1 MQVNSSTTLNSI
13 SFHKNETDKSL
24 NSISSGKNE
33 EISPAMQQIAN
44 MMMSDASVM
53 SQGVQNANESVAMLQ
68 IADGTLQNVS
78 AMTTDLET
86 LNVKANS
93 AALSSDQKAMIQS
106 EYNAQVKAI
115 NDAMSSASY
124 NGQSLFGN
132 DFTTSMG
139 ESSLSFSIPE
149 LDTSNLQLGDTEA
162 LKSFRTSINDAFSA
176 IGSSTNAFTSSID
189 SLLANQTN
197 TLASASN
204 ISDADMAESV
214 TKFQQEDLMTQ
225 AAILAQAHTN
235 NLNQDRVS
243 ALLA

>member
-1 MQVNSSTTLNSI
+1 MQINSSTTLNSI

-24 NSISSGKNE
+24 NSISSGKKE

-53 SQGVQNANESVAMLQ
+53 GQGVQNGNESVAMLQ
-68 IADGTLQNVS
+68 IADGVLQNVS
-78 AMTTDLET
+78 KMTTDLET
-86 LNVKANS
+86 LNVRANS
-93 AALSSDQKAMIQS
+93 AALNSDQKAMLQN

-124 NGQSLFGN
+124 NGQSLFGK

-139 ESSLSFSIPE
+139 SSSLSFSIPE
-149 LDTSNLQLGDTEA
+149 LDTSNLQLGDSES
-162 LKSFRTSINDAFSA
+162 LKNFRDGINDAFSS
-176 IGSSTNAFTSSID
+176 IGSSTNAFTSSINN
-189 SLLANQTN
+189 LLSSQTN
-197 TLASASN
+197 TLTAASN
-204 ISDADMAESV
+204 ISDADMAESI

-225 AAILAQAHTN
+225 ASILAQAHSN
-235 NLNQDRVS
+235 SINQDRVS